1 MNLNRYDD
9 IIHLPHP
16 VSPSRPHMPQIDR
29 AAQFAPFS
37 ALSGFAAAIEEAA
50 RQTEAKRELSED
62 AKDSLDEALRMIQ
75 ARIDARPKAA
85 ITYFQPDPGKS
96 GGAYITVTGRVK
108 KIDAYGR
115 AVVMQDG
122 RTIPMGEIVG
132 LESR

>member
-50 RQTEAKRELSED
+50 RQTEAERELSED
-62 AKDSLDEALRMIQ
+62 AKDSLDAGGGHAGWTDQTHGRDRG
-75 ARIDARPKAA
+75 A
-85 ITYFQPDPGKS
+85 GKPL
-96 GGAYITVTGRVK
+96 TRGR
-108 KIDAYGR
+108 
-115 AVVMQDG
+115 
-122 RTIPMGEIVG
+122 
-132 LESR
+132 